1 MTHDFDTS
9 GLGRSRPIVYV
20 RPVAVRDLPDEVR
33 AQVDGMSQLFAVH
46 SDTGERLALVTD
58 RKMAFVLARQNQ
70 MSPVHV
76 H

>member
-1 MTHDFDTS
+1 MTHDFDFDSPETAQ
-9 GLGRSRPIVYV
+9 IVYV
-20 RPVAVRDLPDEVR
+20 RPVAVSELPEEVQAQLPDRSE
-33 AQVDGMSQLFAVH
+33 LFAVH

-58 RKMAFVLARQNQ
+58 RKMAFVLARQNA

>member
-1 MTHDFDTS
+1 MIHDFDTS
-9 GLGRSRPIVYV
+9 NRKDSQQIVYV
-20 RPVAVRDLPDEVR
+20 RPVSVRDLPEDVQ
-33 AQVDGMSQLFAVH
+33 AQVDGMSELFAVH

-58 RKMAFVLARQNQ
+58 RKMAFVLARQNE

>member
-9 GLGRSRPIVYV
+9 NHTASSKIVYV
-20 RPVAVRDLPDEVR
+20 RPVAVRDLPEDVQ
-33 AQVDGMSQLFAVH
+33 AQVDGMSELFAVH

-58 RKMAFVLARQNQ
+58 RKMAFVLARQNE